1 MTLNELVQ
9 TGQNNLLDVIQII
22 KTLNLEIIDLNEKL
36 QQANDKIKELETIS
50 ETDGLG
56 GK

>member
-1 MTLNELVQ
+1 MTLNELTQ
-9 TGQNNLLDVIQII
+9 TGQDNLLDVIQII
-22 KTLNLEIIDLNEKL
+22 KTLNSEIIILNEKL
-36 QQANDKIKELETIS
+36 KQANDKIKELETIS